1 MSSPHGWGES
11 CWGAWLHLCT
21 DGFAGCAVFGTFLY
35 AYTQYEELDGN
46 PLQETSNGFTGA

>member
-11 CWGAWLHLCT
+11 CWGAWLHLCA
-21 DGFAGCAVFGTFLY
+21 DGFARCAVFGTFLY